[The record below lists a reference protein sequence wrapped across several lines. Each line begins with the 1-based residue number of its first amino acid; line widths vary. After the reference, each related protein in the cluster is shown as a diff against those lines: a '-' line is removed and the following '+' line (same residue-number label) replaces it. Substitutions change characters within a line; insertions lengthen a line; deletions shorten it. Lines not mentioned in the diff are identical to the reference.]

1 MKKVVNI
8 LTKERK
14 KEAKK
19 ERKLVFLLI
28 FILSTFFRTRLSY
41 ETQSLGKM
49 SNILEKK

>member
-28 FILSTFFRTRLSY
+28 FILSTFFRTRLG
-41 ETQSLGKM
+41 EGENKRL
-49 SNILEKK
+49 

>member
-28 FILSTFFRTRLSY
+28 FILSTFFRTRL
-41 ETQSLGKM
+41 
-49 SNILEKK
+49 

>member
-28 FILSTFFRTRLSY
+28 FILSTFFRTRLSN
-41 ETQSLGKM
+41 E
-49 SNILEKK
+49 